1 MDKEIKREIILDN
14 YQNPINRGL
23 VKDESYILKNTNNDS
38 CIDNIDMMMKI
49 VNDKVVDIV
58 FDGEACA
65 ICTSATSILIKELIG
80 KTVSEVE
87 EIIRNYQNMIN
98 EEEYNKDLLGE
109 LNVYDEIYMQPNR
122 KTCALLPSRAVIN
135 IIKEYETK

>member
-1 MDKEIKREIILDN
+1 
-14 YQNPINRGL
+14 
-23 VKDESYILKNTNNDS
+23 
-38 CIDNIDMMMKI
+38 MMMKI
-49 VNDKVVDIV
+49 VDDKVVDIV

-65 ICTSATSILIKELIG
+65 ICTFATSILIKTLIG
-80 KTVSEVE
+80 KTVTEAE
-87 EIIRNYQNMIN
+87 EIVKNYQNMIN
-98 EEEYNKDLLGE
+98 EEEYDNTLLGE

>member
-1 MDKEIKREIILDN
+1 MDKDVKREIILDN
-14 YQNPINRGL
+14 YQNPINKGL
-23 VKDESYILKNTNNDS
+23 VDDKSYILKNTNNDS

-49 VNDKVVDIV
+49 EDDKVVDIV

-65 ICTSATSILIKELIG
+65 ICTSATSIIIKTLIG
-80 KTVSEVE
+80 KSVSEVE
-87 EIIRNYQNMIN
+87 EIIKNYQNMIN
-98 EEEYNKDLLGE
+98 EEEYDKDILGE

-135 IIKEYETK
+135 IIKEYENK